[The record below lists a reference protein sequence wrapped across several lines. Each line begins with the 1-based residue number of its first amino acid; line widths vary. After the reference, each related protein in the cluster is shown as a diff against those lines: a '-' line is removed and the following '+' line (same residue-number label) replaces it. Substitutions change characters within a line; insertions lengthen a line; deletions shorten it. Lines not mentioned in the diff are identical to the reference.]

1 MTGTVLICLM
11 LNQRLKQ
18 SPGLPNWPVTSTLFK
33 QRGTILKHSLL
44 PRQITAATTWCRQR
58 ARPIRP
64 LLLVCPSMAGK
75 AGQHMH
81 EADSDSRRGRLNP
94 KGGIYLSLRHNE
106 RCDHSLGHVRGACGP
121 WLVQAFG
128 DQEGQPTN
136 VGAIDGSVVSVA
148 GASIIASVA
157 LVI

>member
-81 EADSDSRRGRLNP
+81 EADSDSRRGSGVRRPGRAAYQRWGDRWVGGVRCRCLHHRLRRP
-94 KGGIYLSLRHNE
+94 GHLSPSHHGNQVRWQHHHCQEHHQL
-106 RCDHSLGHVRGACGP
+106 RGA
-121 WLVQAFG
+121 L
-128 DQEGQPTN
+128 
-136 VGAIDGSVVSVA
+136 
-148 GASIIASVA
+148 
-157 LVI
+157 